1 MAKKSSKGV
10 EEIDPDLMALKMAMD
25 EVDALHA
32 DDPLPPPPPPPL
44 PPPPMAPS
52 MSTPAL
58 SMPMPTM
65 PMAAPPPPPSFGS
78 TPSFGSAPTGTAQPQ
93 NVYQQQANADIDR
106 AIIAQQLEKENEHW
120 AKAFWR
126 PAMGWLYMIIC
137 FMDFVGFPLLTI
149 FLPVIFKPFGFTVPY
164 QTWTS
169 LTLSNGG
176 LIHLAF
182 GAILGVSAFTRGQ
195 EKMSGKA

>member
-1 MAKKSSKGV
+1 MAKKSSNSSA
-10 EEIDPDLMALKMAMD
+10 EIDPDLVAPKMAMD
-25 EVDALHA
+25 EIDSLHSNE
-32 DDPLPPPPPPPL
+32 PLPPPPPPPPMPMA
-44 PPPPMAPS
+44 PPPPP
-52 MSTPAL
+52 P
-58 SMPMPTM
+58 M
-65 PMAAPPPPPSFGS
+65 PMAAPTPLPVAPPPPPPAFGS
-78 TPSFGSAPTGTAQPQ
+78 TPSFGAPAGPAQPQ
-93 NVYQQQANADIDR
+93 SNYQQQVNADIDK
-106 AIIAQQLEKENEHW
+106 AIITQQLEKENEHW

>member
-1 MAKKSSKGV
+1 MAKKSSNSSA
-10 EEIDPDLMALKMAMD
+10 EIDPDLVAPKMAMD
-25 EVDALHA
+25 EIDSLHSNE
-32 DDPLPPPPPPPL
+32 PLPPPPPPPPPL
-44 PPPPMAPS
+44 PMSPPPMPIAAPTPLPVAPTPPPPA
-52 MSTPAL
+52 
-58 SMPMPTM
+58 
-65 PMAAPPPPPSFGS
+65 FGN
-78 TPSFGSAPTGTAQPQ
+78 TPSFGAPAGPAQPQ
-93 NVYQQQANADIDR
+93 SSYQQQVNADIDK
-106 AIIAQQLEKENEHW
+106 AIITQQLEKENEHW

>member
-1 MAKKSSKGV
+1 MAKKSSNSSADV
-10 EEIDPDLMALKMAMD
+10 DPDLIAPKMAMD
-25 EVDALHA
+25 EIDALHSN
-32 DDPLPPPPPPPL
+32 DPLPPPPPPP
-44 PPPPMAPS
+44 PMPMAP
-52 MSTPAL
+52 P
-58 SMPMPTM
+58 PM
-65 PMAAPPPPPSFGS
+65 PMAAPTPLPIAPPPPPAFGG
-78 TPSFGSAPTGTAQPQ
+78 TPSFGAPAGPAQPQ
-93 NVYQQQANADIDR
+93 SSYQQQVNADIDK
-106 AIIAQQLEKENEHW
+106 AIITQQLEKENEHW

-195 EKMSGKA
+195 EKMAGKT